1 MSAFEIIFLSI
12 FGALLVILFVG
23 MAILGIYNKLT
34 QEKFKK
40 ERIRRLR
47 ENNIG
52 VPFSELMENRSD
64 NDK

>member
-34 QEKFKK
+34 QEKFK
-40 ERIRRLR
+40 RNVYVDYVRTI
-47 ENNIG
+47 
-52 VPFSELMENRSD
+52 
-64 NDK
+64 